1 MSMNNYSLLINN
13 ISSLL
18 EQGRKQAVYAIN
30 NILVQTYWQIG
41 KQIVEYEQ
49 RGKIRAEYGSNLLK
63 QLSND
68 LTKKYERGFSVDNLE
83 NMRRFYL
90 LFPKSEPAARKLS
103 WTHHCL
109 IMRVENPDARGFY
122 LIESEKE
129 NWSKRELQRQINSL
143 LYERLCLSKDKNK
156 VKQLALKGQI
166 IEKPVDIIKDPY
178 VLEFLDLEDKNSYH
192 EKDLEKALLDKLQKF
207 ILELGKGFSLVA
219 RQKRITI
226 DNEHYYIDL
235 VFYNYLLKCF
245 FLVDLKAGKLTHQDI
260 GQMDFYI
267 RYFEEEI
274 KQETDNSTIGLI
286 LCSSKSKTMVRY
298 TLLKNS
304 KNIFASKYKLYLPT
318 EKELREGL
326 R

>member
-1 MSMNNYSLLINN
+1 MNNYSLLINN

-18 EQGRKQAVYAIN
+18 EQGRKQAVQAVN
-30 NILVQTYWQIG
+30 NVLVQTYWQIG

-49 RGKIRAEYGSNLLK
+49 KGKIRAEYGSNLLK

-109 IMRVENPDARGFY
+109 IMRIENPNARGFY

-156 VKQLALKGQI
+156 VKQLALKGQL
-166 IEKPVDIIKDPY
+166 IERPVDIIKDPY

-219 RQKRITI
+219 RQKRITV

-245 FLVDLKAGKLTHQDI
+245 FLVDLKVGKLTHQDI

-274 KQETDNSTIGLI
+274 KQETDNATIGLI

-304 KNIFASKYKLYLPT
+304 NNMFASKYKLYLPT